1 VGRRRYGRRV
11 VETSNE
17 DKVLF
22 PDPGLAKGDLID
34 YYERAAEHILP
45 HLRERP
51 LVLERY
57 PDGIDAEG
65 FYQKQVEAHFP
76 DWIPRVRVRKG
87 AEGGAEHQEL
97 AVCNGRAALAWL
109 ANQACVTLHPW
120 LSRTDRPER
129 PDLLVVD
136 LDPPGAEFAPAREA
150 AHRVRELLEE
160 LGLPSWAKLTGSSG
174 VHVVVPLDRG
184 EGFDAVRELA
194 REAMELLAR
203 RHPETLTTE
212 QRKAK
217 RRGRVYLDVG
227 RNARAQTAVAPYAVR
242 PLPGAPV
249 AVPVDWDELRS
260 GDLDARSYTVSN
272 VFRRLGQRR
281 DPWTGMRRRARG
293 LGPARRRLA
302 RLREDG
308 DR

>member
-1 VGRRRYGRRV
+1 MERRRYGRRV

-22 PDPGLAKGDLID
+22 PESGLTKGELID
-34 YYERAAEHILP
+34 YYEGVAEHILP
-45 HLRERP
+45 HLRQRP

-57 PDGIDAEG
+57 PDGIEAEG
-65 FYQKQVEAHFP
+65 FYQKQVEPHFP

-87 AEGGAEHQEL
+87 PEGGDDHQEL
-97 AVCNGRAALAWL
+97 TVCNGRAALAWL

-120 LSRTDRPER
+120 LARTDRLER
-129 PDLLVVD
+129 PDLLLVD
-136 LDPPGAEFAPAREA
+136 LDPPGEDFAPARA
-150 AHRVRELLEE
+150 AALRVRELLDE
-160 LGLPSWAKLTGSSG
+160 LGLPCWAKLTGSSG
-174 VHVVVPLDRG
+174 VHVVVPLDRR
-184 EGFDAVRELA
+184 EGFDGVRGLA

-203 RHPETLTTE
+203 RHPEALTTE

-260 GDLDARSYTVSN
+260 GDLHARSYTVSN
-272 VFRRLGQRR
+272 VLRRLGQRE
-281 DPWTGMRRRARG
+281 DPWSGMRRRARG
-293 LGPARRRLA
+293 LGPARRRLE
-302 RLREDG
+302 RLREEEAP
-308 DR
+308 